1 MISTITIMKLL
12 IVQKRENSRFFTKN
26 MFSILQKS
34 ETPILL
40 TKENIKIKLSYGN
53 SNKEER

>member
-1 MISTITIMKLL
+1 MKLL

-40 TKENIKIKLSYGN
+40 TKGNIKIKLSYGN